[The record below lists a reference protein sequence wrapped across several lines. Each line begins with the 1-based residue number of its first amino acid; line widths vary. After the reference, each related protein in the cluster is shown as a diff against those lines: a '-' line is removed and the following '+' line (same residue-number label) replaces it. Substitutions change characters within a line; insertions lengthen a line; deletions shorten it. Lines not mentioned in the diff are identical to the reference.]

1 MNPDEF
7 EEYLGLQGGNLA
19 AAAGFDHQEFYYGT
33 EPQKNR
39 DFTENSIGNED
50 VAEQQHHQAYDYN
63 QRPDDSVS
71 ENPVVSAGMTEGDK

>member
-39 DFTENSIGNED
+39 DFTENSIGNTD
-50 VAEQQHHQAYDYN
+50 SAAGAQHNNYQAY
-63 QRPDDSVS
+63 
-71 ENPVVSAGMTEGDK
+71 E